1 MKSERGRILF
11 LCTGNFYRSRFAE
24 ALFNFE
30 AHRRGIGVRA
40 FSRALGLEQ
49 LDSQDPLSPF
59 TKKVLERLGIPLTCT
74 HERPRAATEEDFHAA
89 RALYALKEAE
99 HRPLMR
105 QKFPA
110 WESLV
115 EYWHISDLDTA
126 QPEEALPQIAGKI
139 SQLLESWGNG
149 DNASQGKVSHA

>member
-1 MKSERGRILF
+1 MNSNSGRILF

-30 AHRRGIGVRA
+30 AERRGLGVRA
-40 FSRALGLEQ
+40 FSRALALEK

-59 TKKVLERLGIPLTCT
+59 TKQVLEKLGIALRYTQ
-74 HERPRAATEEDFHAA
+74 ERPRAASEEDFQAA

-105 QKFPA
+105 EKFPT

-115 EYWHISDLDTA
+115 EYWHISDLDEA
-126 QPEEALPQIAGKI
+126 EPEEALPQIAEKI
-139 SQLLESWGNG
+139 SALLASIGSCGESP
-149 DNASQGKVSHA
+149 SR